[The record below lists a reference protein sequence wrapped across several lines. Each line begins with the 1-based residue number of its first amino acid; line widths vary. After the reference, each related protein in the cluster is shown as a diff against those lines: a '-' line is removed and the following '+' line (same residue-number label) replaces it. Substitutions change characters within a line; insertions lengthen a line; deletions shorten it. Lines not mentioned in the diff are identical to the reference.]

1 MAKWKY
7 YNGSQWVEIGG
18 GGGGSGHTH
27 PNLTLLNSI
36 TQAMVTAWNSAATWV
51 NINGANMVAHIADS
65 LLHVPSGGTAGQ
77 VLTKTAT
84 GTAWATGGGGGGGG
98 NLLQY
103 IGAYSVRSS
112 TTATFTPPTGATGL
126 VLLVTYSSIRYAAF
140 IPIGELTTSYTEY
153 GISCSNTY
161 VSVRLKNDSGTIS
174 MTRSSTSAYTITV
187 YAI

>member
-1 MAKWKY
+1 MKVKLFDGEKWQEL
-7 YNGSQWVEIGG
+7 SG

-36 TQAMVTAWNSAATWV
+36 TQAMVNAWQAAATWV
-51 NINGANMVAHIADS
+51 TNNGANMVAHIADS

-112 TTATFTPPTGATGL
+112 NTATFTPPTGATGL
-126 VLLVTYSSIRYAAF
+126 VLLVTYSSVRYSTF
-140 IPIGELTTSYTEY
+140 IPIGELTTSYADF
-153 GISCSNTY
+153 GISCSNTH
-161 VSVRLKNDSGTIS
+161 VALRLKNDSGTIS

>member
-1 MAKWKY
+1 MKVKLFDGERWQEL
-7 YNGSQWVEIGG
+7 SG
-18 GGGGSGHTH
+18 GGGGSTHTH

-36 TQAMVTAWNSAATWV
+36 TQAMVTAWQNASTWV
-51 NINGANMVAHIADS
+51 TNNGANVLSHIADS
-65 LLHVPSGGTAGQ
+65 VLHVPSGGTAGQ

-103 IGAYSVRSS
+103 VGAYSVRSN

-126 VLLVTYSSIRYAAF
+126 VLLVTYSSVRYAAF
-140 IPIGELTTSYTEY
+140 IPIGELTTSYTEF
-153 GISCSNTY
+153 GISASNTY
-161 VSVRLKNDSGTIS
+161 ISVRLKNDSGTIS
-174 MTRSSTSAYTITV
+174 MTRSSTTAYTITV